1 MKTESKYSSDVT
13 NRQWQLL
20 RQLLPQRSRLG
31 RRPLDRR
38 RIIDAIL
45 YVVRTGCQWRML
57 PRDFPNWSTVY
68 GIFWKWRNNGTW
80 QKIHDALRAK
90 TRRAAGKKSTPTVAI
105 IDSQSVRT
113 AEGGE
118 EKGYDAAKKITGRK
132 RHVAVDTL
140 GLLLAIVVH
149 GADWQDQEG
158 AQWVIEKLGE
168 QFKRIKVVFGDMAYG
183 RAGLPDWVQRT
194 FGWIL
199 QTVLRPV
206 GVSGF
211 VVLPKRWIVERTFA
225 WLARH
230 RRHSKD
236 YEKTTASSE
245 AITYIAMISLMS
257 KKIGKSVKLNFKTRS
272 QGSSATRRIG
282 VTRVHGSDDAHVPNQ
297 DSSVAK
303 VLSE

>member
-1 MKTESKYSSDVT
+1 METEIQYSSDLT
-13 NRQWQLL
+13 NRQWQLI
-20 RQLLPQRSRLG
+20 RQLLPQQLRLG
-31 RRPLDRR
+31 RRPIDRR
-38 RIIDAIL
+38 RIINAVL

-57 PRDFPNWSTVY
+57 PKSFPNWSTVY
-68 GIFWKWRNNGTW
+68 NVFWRWRNAGTW

-90 TRRAAGKKSTPTVAI
+90 ARKAAGKKSTPTVAI
-105 IDSQSVRT
+105 IDSQSIRT

-118 EKGYDAAKKITGRK
+118 ERGYDAAKKITGRK

-140 GLLLAIVVH
+140 GLLLAVVVH
-149 GADWQDQEG
+149 AADWQDQDG
-158 AQWVIEKLGE
+158 AEWVLEKLGE
-168 QFKRIKVVFGDMAYG
+168 QFRRIKVVFGDIAYG
-183 RAGLPDWVQRT
+183 RSGLPDWVQET

-206 GVSGF
+206 GVKGF

-257 KKIGKSVKLNFKTRS
+257 KRL
-272 QGSSATRRIG
+272 
-282 VTRVHGSDDAHVPNQ
+282 
-297 DSSVAK
+297 AK
-303 VLSE
+303 AKC

>member
-1 MKTESKYSSDVT
+1 MKTEVKYSSDLT

-20 RQLLPQRSRLG
+20 RQLLPKRSRLG
-31 RRPLDRR
+31 RRPIDRR
-38 RIIDAIL
+38 RIINAIL

-57 PRDFPNWSTVY
+57 PQNFPNWSTVY
-68 GIFWKWRNNGTW
+68 NVFWRWRNDGTW

-90 TRRAAGKKSTPTVAI
+90 ARKAAGKKSTPTVAI
-105 IDSQSVRT
+105 VDSQSVRT

-118 EKGYDAAKKITGRK
+118 ERGYDAAKKITGRK

-140 GLLLAIVVH
+140 GLLLAVVVH
-149 GADWQDQEG
+149 AADWQDQDG
-158 AQWVIEKLGE
+158 AEWVLDKLGG
-168 QFKRIKVVFGDMAYG
+168 QFQRIKVIFGDVAYG
-183 RAGLPDWVQRT
+183 RGGLPGWVKDT

-206 GVSGF
+206 GVQGF

-257 KKIGKSVKLNFKTRS
+257 KRL
-272 QGSSATRRIG
+272 
-282 VTRVHGSDDAHVPNQ
+282 
-297 DSSVAK
+297 AK
-303 VLSE
+303 AQ